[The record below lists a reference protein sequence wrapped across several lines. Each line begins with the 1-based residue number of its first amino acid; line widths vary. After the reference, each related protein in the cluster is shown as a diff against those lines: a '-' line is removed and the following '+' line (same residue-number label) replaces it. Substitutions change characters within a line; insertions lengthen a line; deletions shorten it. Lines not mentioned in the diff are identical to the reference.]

1 MKTRDWRAWAARMT
15 EEQIRRRGVRDPRVL
30 EALAS
35 LPRHRFV
42 PGIGD
47 PPSEEELDR
56 AYGDF
61 PLPLGLGQT
70 LSQPYMVARMTEL
83 LEPREGMAVLDVG
96 TGLGYQAAVLAFL
109 GCSVVGVERLAPLAD
124 RAREVLEAL
133 GLSVEVRWADG
144 RRGCPEGA
152 PYGGILVAAACDRVE
167 PAWEE
172 QLAPQGRLVLP
183 LAAGWGFERLLVRE
197 RTLQGFRDRW
207 GEPCCFVP
215 LREGVRDREEG
226 V

>member
-96 TGLGYQAAVLAFL
+96 TGSGYQAAVLAFL

-124 RAREVLEAL
+124 RARVVLGAL

-144 RRGCPEGA
+144 RGGCPEGA

-207 GEPCCFVP
+207 GEPCRFVP